1 MSKRKDIPLLLP
13 TSSSLEEEEE
23 EEEEAQLHIGSDYT
37 PTSVGGGGAAR
48 GDNQVC

>member
-13 TSSSLEEEEE
+13 TSSSLE